1 MAFHITDIEA
11 QGFQL
16 FSIHTRIIATA
27 PAIVN
32 ISTLI
37 EVILTTT
44 YKVHIRSFITPDG
57 RVHEKQKQFVES
69 KAKRIN
75 VKAGRRG
82 GKTVGLAIKALR
94 AFRQGK
100 RVLYAAPTINQ
111 VDAFWFEI
119 CKALREPI
127 EAGILRKNENE
138 HTIELPG
145 TKQAI
150 KAKTAWNADSL
161 RGDYADLLIL
171 DEFQMMAE
179 NAWNDVGQP
188 MLLDNNGDAVFLF
201 TPPSLLSKGVS
212 KANDPRHA
220 SKLFKQAQAD
230 TTGLWEAIHFTSHD
244 NPFISTEALELVTT
258 GMSLDSYRR
267 EIMAEDDDIE
277 QKWLVY
283 YMFNER
289 ICKRPVSAM
298 PPNIN
303 TFPVYSGH
311 DFGEANPAALFIAR
325 DPANGDLHVFKE
337 YFPGPGVSP
346 YQHVNAWKEIVRPWK
361 DKNKDWT
368 VSKSVGGN
376 VTTEEDSRRL
386 YKEHGWNIQPPSW
399 TRVKERVERVR
410 AMMERNRI
418 IIYEC
423 CPGLLSEIAN
433 CLWKL
438 NPLDNSILDEIKDEK
453 NFHRLSALGYIV
465 SDFTPETAVRT
476 KSFPR
481 SYLVKAGA

>member
-1 MAFHITDIEA
+1 M
-11 QGFQL
+11 
-16 FSIHTRIIATA
+16 
-27 PAIVN
+27 V
-32 ISTLI
+32 
-37 EVILTTT
+37 T
-44 YKVHIRSFITPDG
+44 YKVHVRSFTAPDG
-57 RVHEKQKQFVES
+57 RLHEKQKEFVES
-69 KAKRIN
+69 TKKRII

-94 AFRQGK
+94 AFKAGK

-111 VDAFWFEI
+111 VEAFWFEI
-119 CKALREPI
+119 CRALQEPI
-127 EAGILRKNENE
+127 DAGVLKKNESE
-138 HTIELPG
+138 HSIELPG

-201 TPPSLLSKGVS
+201 TPPSLLSTGVS

-220 SKLFKQAQAD
+220 SKLFKLAQAD

-244 NPFISTEALELVTT
+244 NPFLPQEALGIIAA

-283 YMFNER
+283 YMFNEQ
-289 ICKRPVSAM
+289 ICKRSLSAL
-298 PPNIN
+298 PPNFK
-303 TFPVYSGH
+303 TFPIYSGH
-311 DFGEANPAALFIAR
+311 DFGEANPAAVFIAR

-346 YQHVNAWKEIVRPWK
+346 YQHVNAWKEIL
-361 DKNKDWT
+361 DKRT
-368 VSKSVGGN
+368 MAKSIGGN

-386 YKEHGWNIQPPSW
+386 YREHGWNIQPPAW

-410 AMMERNRI
+410 AQMERNRI
-418 IIYEC
+418 IIYDNC
-423 CPGLLSEIAN
+423 VRLLSEIAN
-433 CLWKL
+433 CMWKL
-438 NPLDNSILDEIKDEK
+438 SPIDNSILDEIKDEK
-453 NFHRLSALGYIV
+453 NFHLLSALGYIV
-465 SDFTPETAVRT
+465 SDFTPETVSNSPSKVPHYT
-476 KSFPR
+476 
-481 SYLVKAGA
+481 L

>member
-1 MAFHITDIEA
+1 MTITYA
-11 QGFQL
+11 
-16 FSIHTRIIATA
+16 
-27 PAIVN
+27 
-32 ISTLI
+32 
-37 EVILTTT
+37 
-44 YKVHIRSFITPDG
+44 VHVRSFVAPDG
-57 RVHEKQKQFVES
+57 RIHEKQKQFVES
-69 KAKRIN
+69 KAKRII

-82 GKTVGLAIKALR
+82 GKTLGLAIKALR
-94 AFRQGK
+94 AFRDGK
-100 RVLYAAPTINQ
+100 RVLYAAPTIQQ
-111 VDAFWFEI
+111 VEAFWYEI
-119 CKALREPI
+119 CRALREPI
-127 EAGILRKNENE
+127 DAGVLKKNESE
-138 HTIELPG
+138 HSIELPG

-150 KAKTAWNADSL
+150 RAKTAWNADSL

-171 DEFQMMAE
+171 DEYQMMSE

-201 TPPSLLSKGVS
+201 TPPSLLSTGVS

-244 NPFISTEALELVTT
+244 NPFISHEALGIITT

-267 EIMAEDDDIE
+267 EIMAEDDEIE

-298 PPNIN
+298 PPNLN

-346 YQHVNAWKEIVRPWK
+346 YQHVNNWKEIVKGR
-361 DKNKDWT
+361 T
-368 VSKSVGGN
+368 VAKSVGGN

-386 YKEHGWNIQPPSW
+386 YREHGWNIQPPSW

-410 AMMERNRI
+410 AQMERNRI
-418 IIYEC
+418 IIYEN
-423 CPGLLSEIAN
+423 CPGLLSELSN
-433 CLWKL
+433 CMWKL
-438 NPLDNSILDEIKDEK
+438 NKLDNSILDEIKDEK

-465 SDFTPETAVRT
+465 SDFTPETVTHNKLNTA
-476 KSFPR
+476 S
-481 SYLVKAGA
+481 SYRF